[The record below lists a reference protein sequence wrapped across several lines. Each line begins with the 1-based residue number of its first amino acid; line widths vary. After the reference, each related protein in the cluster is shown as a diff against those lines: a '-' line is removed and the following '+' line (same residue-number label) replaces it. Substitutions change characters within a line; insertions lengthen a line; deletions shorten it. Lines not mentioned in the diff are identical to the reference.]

1 MLKQS
6 ISISIIIIITV
17 FSFWRD
23 NANAQ
28 ESLTAYQIMEKV
40 DQRLIPTDQKAEM
53 TMNLIDKRGKIRSR
67 SVKTYRMGDEKQIM
81 WFIKPADVKGSSFL
95 RISHDDRDDDMWIYL
110 PAFGKIR
117 RIASSAKNSNFMGS
131 DFTYEDMETP
141 NLNDFDYILLRE
153 EQLEEK
159 SCWVIE
165 RIPRKG
171 ISKNYSK
178 MITWIWKEQY
188 TPVRE
193 ELYDRKGNLRKIK
206 SINVSQLG
214 KYWIP
219 DSITMENLKTRH
231 KTELIF
237 EKVEVDTGIDE
248 QVFESSYM
256 TRIH

>member
-6 ISISIIIIITV
+6 ISISIIIIITA
-17 FSFWRD
+17 SLLIHD
-23 NANAQ
+23 ITAAQ
-28 ESLTAYQIMEKV
+28 ETMTVFQIMEKV

-110 PAFGKIR
+110 PAFGKVR
-117 RIASSAKNSNFMGS
+117 RIASSARNSNFMGS

-141 NLNDFDYILLRE
+141 NLNDFDYTLLRE

-165 RIPRKG
+165 RIPHEG
-171 ISKNYSK
+171 ISKNYLK
-178 MITWIWKEQY
+178 MITWIWKEHFA
-188 TPVRE
+188 PVRE
-193 ELYDRKGNLRKIK
+193 ELYDGKGNLRKIK
-206 SINVSQLG
+206 SIEVSQLG

-219 DSITMENLKTRH
+219 SSITMENLKTNH

-237 EKVEVDTGIDE
+237 DKVEVDTGIDE